1 MGTEAAFPAPQTPA
15 QTAESWRPSSDEA
28 GRLTIDV
35 AAIAANYRRLCGM
48 HPAARVGV
56 VVKADAYGLG
66 AAQIAP
72 VLAAAGARDFFVAH
86 LAEALA
92 VKPFLPADV
101 TIFVLN
107 GLAPGGE
114 AICAAEKNI
123 IPVLNTPEQAR
134 DWYALTVDQSR
145 VLPAALQVDTGM
157 SRLGLDEEEFDE
169 VLGWPAFTQKIPIR
183 LLMSHMACADVPGA
197 RANTDQIARLE
208 RFCARLPSVPR
219 SLANSAAAMFLPD
232 AAGDVLRPGL
242 VLYGVDPGT
251 TGVPHM
257 RPAVSLE
264 ARVIQVRDIPAG
276 AGVGYGFDYIAK
288 FPLRTA
294 TVSAGYA
301 DGWPRSLSSRG
312 GVWFYGN
319 RLPILGRVSMDSCV
333 VDVTALPKGSIGPGD
348 RVELIGP
355 NQSVSDLATLIGTT
369 PHEIL
374 TGLGRR
380 FSKVYANRP
389 SMGGEEMQS

>member
-1 MGTEAAFPAPQTPA
+1 MGTEAASPAPHTPA
-15 QTAESWRPSSDEA
+15 QAAENWRPSADEA
-28 GRLTIDV
+28 GRLTIDM

-48 HPAARVGV
+48 HPASRVGV

-72 VLAAAGARDFFVAH
+72 MLAAEGARQFFVAH
-86 LAEALA
+86 LTEALA
-92 VKPFLPADV
+92 LKPILPSDAEIV
-101 TIFVLN
+101 ILN
-107 GLAPGGE
+107 GLAPGSE
-114 AICAAEKNI
+114 TVCAAAENI

-169 VLGWPAFTQKIPIR
+169 VLGWPACAEKISIR

-197 RANTDQIARLE
+197 CVNTDQIARFA

-242 VLYGVDPGT
+242 VLYGIDPAT
-251 TGVPHM
+251 TGAADM

-264 ARVIQVRDIPAG
+264 ARVIQLRDIPAG
-276 AGVGYGFDYIAK
+276 AGVGYGFDYIADR
-288 FPLRTA
+288 PLRTA
-294 TVSAGYA
+294 TISAGYA
-301 DGWPRSLSSRG
+301 DGWPRSLSNRG
-312 GVWFYGN
+312 AVWFDGH

-333 VDVTALPKGSIGPGD
+333 VDVTALPKGSIRPGD

-355 NQSVSDLATLIGTT
+355 NQSISDLAALIGTT

-380 FSKVYANRP
+380 FSRAYIKMPP
-389 SMGGEEMQS
+389 SGGEETQS

>member
-1 MGTEAAFPAPQTPA
+1 MDTEAALPVPHTPA
-15 QTAESWRPSSDEA
+15 QAAENWRPSADEA
-28 GRLTIDV
+28 GRLTIDM
-35 AAIAANYRRLCGM
+35 AAIAANYRRLRAM
-48 HPAARVGV
+48 HPASRVGA

-72 VLAAAGARDFFVAH
+72 MLAAEGARQFFVAH
-86 LAEALA
+86 LSEALA
-92 VKPFLPADV
+92 LKPFLPADV

-114 AICAAEKNI
+114 ALCTAAENI
-123 IPVLNTPEQAR
+123 IPVLNTPQQAR

-169 VLGWPAFTQKIPIR
+169 VLGWPAFAEKISIR
-183 LLMSHMACADVPGA
+183 LLMSHMACADIPGA
-197 RANTDQIARLE
+197 RANTDQIARFE
-208 RFCARLPSVPR
+208 RFCTRLPSVPR

-242 VLYGVDPGT
+242 VLYGIDPGE
-251 TGVPHM
+251 GGAPGM
-257 RPAVSLE
+257 QAAVSLE
-264 ARVIQVRDIPAG
+264 TRVIQLRDIPAG
-276 AGVGYGFDYIAK
+276 AGVGYGFDYIADR
-288 FPLRTA
+288 PLRTA
-294 TVSAGYA
+294 TISAGYA
-301 DGWPRSLSSRG
+301 DGWPRSLSNRG
-312 GVWFYGN
+312 AVWFDGH

-333 VDVTALPKGSIGPGD
+333 VDVTALPKGSIRPGD
-348 RVELIGP
+348 RVELVGP
-355 NQSVSDLATLIGTT
+355 NQSVSDLAALIGTT

-380 FSKVYANRP
+380 FSRVYANRP

>member
-1 MGTEAAFPAPQTPA
+1 MGTEAASPAPHTPA
-15 QTAESWRPSSDEA
+15 QAAENWRPSADEA
-28 GRLTIDV
+28 GRLTIDM
-35 AAIAANYRRLCGM
+35 AAIAANYRRLRAM
-48 HPAARVGV
+48 HPASRVGA

-72 VLAAAGARDFFVAH
+72 MLAAEGAVQFFVAH
-86 LAEALA
+86 LSEALA
-92 VKPFLPADV
+92 LKPILPSDAEIV
-101 TIFVLN
+101 ILN
-107 GLAPGGE
+107 GLAPGSE
-114 AICAAEKNI
+114 TVCAAEKNI
-123 IPVLNTPEQAR
+123 IPVLNTLEQAR
-134 DWYALTVDQSR
+134 DWYALTVDQPR

-169 VLGWPAFTQKIPIR
+169 VLGWPAFAEKISIR
-183 LLMSHMACADVPGA
+183 LLMSHMACADIPGA
-197 RANTDQIARLE
+197 RANTNQIARFE

-232 AAGDVLRPGL
+232 AGGDVLRPGL

-251 TGVPHM
+251 TGAAEM
-257 RPAVSLE
+257 QPAVSLE
-264 ARVIQVRDIPAG
+264 ARVIQLRDIPAG
-276 AGVGYGFDYIAK
+276 AGVGYGFDYIADR
-288 FPLRTA
+288 PLRTA
-294 TVSAGYA
+294 TISAGYA

-312 GVWFYGN
+312 AVWFEGQ

-333 VDVTALPKGSIGPGD
+333 VDVTALPKGSIRPGD
-348 RVELIGP
+348 RVDLIGP
-355 NQSVSDLATLIGTT
+355 NQSVSDLAALIGTT

-380 FSKVYANRP
+380 FSRVYANRP